1 MNCYLRLLCTH
12 LRRVPDEDTVP
23 AGNCADE
30 DNNPLGNC
38 AVICADTDTTPP
50 PNAAVGILPLRI
62 NCPGNRVLAMYYPS
76 IGGSE
81 LVTSPDSVS
90 VSTMLSVSGGISVG
104 GVVLVINVLTCISN

>member
-1 MNCYLRLLCTH
+1 MNCYLRLLFTH

-50 PNAAVGILPLRI
+50 PNADVGILPLCI
-62 NCPGNRVLAMYYPS
+62 KLPYKNVW
-76 IGGSE
+76 
-81 LVTSPDSVS
+81 
-90 VSTMLSVSGGISVG
+90 GI
-104 GVVLVINVLTCISN
+104 